1 MLPMSETPDP
11 APAAPRPET
20 DLALFAERDRAQEV
34 CSLLL
39 ANGYAP
45 TADFRD
51 LLYDEELRQRVE
63 RRLQSVGMKL
73 LYNVHGDHWGV
84 GLNDNTAADDRLEW
98 SNNLGLERGA
108 LALLLVLWCKLILPK
123 RLEQESTAEQKGLL
137 SAAFAEYLASP
148 PPPAA
153 SIGRDQIV
161 AEFGQLLGGVTN
173 TSKYLAQLSRAK
185 LIKTYGGVIE
195 EGPLLALVI
204 DEAGLGDQLRREVLI
219 STLRRQQ
226 QVRQATAADPQTTAT
241 AAPAAGAATDDDDHV

>member
-1 MLPMSETPDP
+1 MSETPDT

-20 DLALFAERDRAQEV
+20 DLALFAERDRAQEI

-73 LYNVHGDHWGV
+73 LYNVHGDHWGI

-137 SAAFAEYLASP
+137 SAAFAEYLESP
-148 PPPAA
+148 PRPAA
-153 SIGRDQIV
+153 SISRDQII
-161 AEFGQLLGGVTN
+161 AEFSQLLGGVTN
-173 TSKYLAQLSRAK
+173 TNKYLAQLGRAK
-185 LIKTYGGVIE
+185 LIKTYGGVVE
-195 EGPLLALVI
+195 EGPLLALAI
-204 DEAGLGDQLRREVLI
+204 NEQGLGDQLRREVLI
-219 STLRRQQ
+219 STLRREQKL
-226 QVRQATAADPQTTAT
+226 RQADAASPAPTAT
-241 AAPAAGAATDDDDHV
+241 PAPADGAETGDDHV